1 MYTELIYIC
10 SLPVRSAPLDADA
23 DDRDADDR
31 DADDLAH
38 TLYDALS

>member
-23 DDRDADDR
+23 DDRDADD
-31 DADDLAH
+31 LA
-38 TLYDALS
+38 YIV